1 MLVFED
7 VSSNLLPFASM
18 EDSIP
23 RLANLDKPLNPFFY
37 KLPWLWWV
45 LTATVKQQ
53 LTPTSEHDVLGTHLK
68 QMMSPNLT
76 SQHKQQLP
84 HWHVIVFCQSTASQ
98 LASYNSVS
106 TSSPPTWCHAYS
118 SREFTCLTICVAGCP
133 HLCFVFLNW
142 RPPGLPVPKCLRRM
156 LSDPDSNLSAQDFIP
171 DVWNPFH

>member
-7 VSSNLLPFASM
+7 VSSNLLPLASM

-23 RLANLDKPLNPFFY
+23 RLANPDKPLNSSSY

-45 LTATVKQQ
+45 LTARVKQQ

-68 QMMSPNLT
+68 QTMSPNLT

-84 HWHVIVFCQSTASQ
+84 HWHVIGCLPEHCISAGFIQFCLHFITTYLMSCLQ
-98 LASYNSVS
+98 LLGIHVW
-106 TSSPPTWCHAYS
+106 P
-118 SREFTCLTICVAGCP
+118 CVWLAGP

-142 RPPGLPVPKCLRRM
+142 RPPGLPVPNCLRRM
-156 LSDPDSNLSAQDFIP
+156 LSILISI
-171 DVWNPFH
+171 